1 MNKKITLKQLAAISN
16 FSVSTIS
23 KALSDNHE
31 ISKETKK
38 KIKELAKFYNYTPN
52 VMAQSLKSKKTKTIG
67 VIIPNILSHFFA
79 KVLAGI
85 ECEVTKKGYNMI
97 TCISNESY
105 KKEAKSIQ
113 MLAAGS
119 VDGFI
124 VSLSKETQVKNNYK
138 HIIEVIKNGLP
149 VVMFDRTSDEVKC
162 DKVVINDFESAYNA
176 TKHLLD
182 ASCKKILFVSPIST
196 TNVGFERAK
205 GYSEAIKNHE
215 LKVSVPKFINYTS
228 HTHLKNELEYYL
240 DNDTPDGILA
250 ADELSAIF
258 SMNHAISKGY
268 KIPEEISI
276 IGFTDGILSE
286 NSNPPLTTINQH
298 GTKLGEIAVSTLIKR
313 IVSKKEKDYFTQ
325 VIPTEMIYRK
335 SSKSLVKV

>member
-1 MNKKITLKQLAAISN
+1 MNKKITLKQLAIISK

-52 VMAQSLKSKKTKTIG
+52 VVAQRLKSKKTKTIG

-79 KVLAGI
+79 KVLVGI
-85 ECEVTKKGYNMI
+85 EREVTKKGYNII
-97 TCISNESY
+97 TCISDESF
-105 KKEAKSIQ
+105 KKETKSIQ

-124 VSLSKETQVKNNYK
+124 LSLSKETQLKKNYN
-138 HIIEVIKNGLP
+138 HINQVIKNGLP
-149 VVMFDRTSDEVKC
+149 VVMFDRTSNEVKC

-176 TKHLLD
+176 TKNLLE
-182 ASCKKILFVSPIST
+182 ASCQKILFVSPIST
-196 TNVGFERAK
+196 TNVGIERAK
-205 GYSEAIKNHE
+205 GYSEAIKNHG
-215 LKVSVPKFINYTS
+215 LKVAEPKYINYTT
-228 HTHLKNELEYYL
+228 HTNLKNELEYYL
-240 DNDTPDGILA
+240 DHDIPDAILA

-258 SMNHAISKGY
+258 SMNLAISKGY
-268 KIPEEISI
+268 KIPEEISV
-276 IGFTDGILSE
+276 IGFTDGILSA

-298 GTKLGEIAVSTLIKR
+298 GIKLGEIAVATLIKR
-313 IVSKKEKDYFTQ
+313 IVSKEEKAYVTQ

-335 SSKSLVKV
+335 SSKSLLKV